1 MMDSVEFSE
10 KARRNFVREVPTVDF
25 HRNLLPS
32 KRRRWDMG
40 SSKDTI
46 Y

>member
-10 KARRNFVREVPTVDF
+10 KARRNFVREVPAIDF
-25 HRNLLPS
+25 QRNLLPS

-40 SSKDTI
+40 PSNDAI

>member
-1 MMDSVEFSE
+1 MDSVEFSE
-10 KARRNFVREVPTVDF
+10 KARRNFVRNVDL
-25 HRNLLPS
+25 HRNLLQS

-40 SSKDTI
+40 PSNDAI